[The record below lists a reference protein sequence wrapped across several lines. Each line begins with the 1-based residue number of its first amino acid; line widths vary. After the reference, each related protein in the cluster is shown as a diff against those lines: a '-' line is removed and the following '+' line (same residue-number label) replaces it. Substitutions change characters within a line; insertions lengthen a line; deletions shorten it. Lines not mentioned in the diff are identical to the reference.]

1 MKLDEFAII
10 TDKWIQKNTR
20 MVLACEFEKMGLNLK
35 LDHSNLEH
43 SLAMDDSVCILEYVL
58 RETLKTVSLMDL
70 CFEWNKKMSNFS
82 ISKVSTKRVKKMD
95 LEP

>member
-1 MKLDEFAII
+1 
-10 TDKWIQKNTR
+10 

-43 SLAMDDSVCILEYVL
+43 SLAMDDSVCILESVL

-70 CFEWNKKMSNFS
+70 CSEWNKEMSN
-82 ISKVSTKRVKKMD
+82 INILKASTKRAKKMD
-95 LEP
+95 LEPYD